1 MFSVATN
8 IFIFAAYFVILI
20 IEFIFMKIFDLDY
33 STPWLVTTLLYIM
46 VIAYQILARTNEYLE
61 KGKVREI
68 LCRILDAVNGIPLLN
83 KEDKI
88 IIQWDVIFK
97 KLIDKKEYF
106 LYDNIIKTKTK
117 TIDRFV
123 NQYPSLLFDSSMDM
137 IERNNRIDTNSFISG
152 RGDKSKEEVKD
163 IEITDEIKNKLFI
176 KYLSPDKITFANF
189 DSSIYIDMLMSDEY
203 EPQDFEKFG
212 AKPDSRYDGFS
223 ILAFHKDQ
231 KYVVVPRTMV
241 FNKRID
247 KEKWLY
253 HNITKIMQCA
263 ESIASGTQSYGI
275 IIDELSLKDVLYD
288 YIEIEKGRIPE
299 FHFECIEDNLLIFS
313 GIEYGKELARAY
325 CSLQTSHNGFEIKL
339 IRYELIIDGVSEI
352 IEDEK
357 TVVISNAYQ
366 PLVTIMEKMQII
378 TNNIRM
384 AISKKDIEDLVIK

>member
-1 MFSVATN
+1 MFSIGTN
-8 IFIFAAYFVILI
+8 VFIFAIYFLLLI
-20 IEFIFMKIFDLDY
+20 IEFVFMKILDIGF
-33 STPWLVTTLLYIM
+33 STPWLITTLLYIM

-68 LCRILDAVNGIPLLN
+68 LFRILDAVNGIPLIN

-97 KLIDKKEYF
+97 KLIDRKEYF

-123 NQYPSLLFDSSMDM
+123 NQYPSLLLDSSMDM
-137 IERNNRIDTNSFISG
+137 VERNNRIDTNSLIAG
-152 RGDKSKEEVKD
+152 RGDRSKGEVKD
-163 IEITDEIKNKLFI
+163 IEISDEIKNKLFI
-176 KYLSPDKITFANF
+176 KYLSADKVTLANF
-189 DSSIYIDMLMSDEY
+189 DSSIYIDILMEDEY
-203 EPQDFEKFG
+203 EPPDYAKFG

-223 ILAFHKDQ
+223 ITAFHKDQ
-231 KYVVVPRTMV
+231 KYVIVPRTMV

-253 HNITKIMQCA
+253 RNIDRLMQCA
-263 ESIASGTQSYGI
+263 ENISTGIQAYGI

-288 YIEIEKGRIPE
+288 YVELEAGKIPE

-313 GIEYGKELARAY
+313 GVEYGKELARAY
-325 CSLQTSHNGFEIKL
+325 CSLETSHNGFEIKL

-352 IEDEK
+352 VEDEK
-357 TVVISNAYQ
+357 TIVIGNGYQ
-366 PLVTIMEKMQII
+366 PLLTIMEKMQII

-384 AISKKDIEDLVIK
+384 SISKKDIEDLVIK